1 MNIIKSDFDELKFN
15 NRSVI
20 ELLIEKLNID
30 PNNDCLVLI
39 RKFLKIFNYEN
50 KY

>member
-1 MNIIKSDFDELKFN
+1 MNIIKSDFNEHKFN

-39 RKFLKIFNYEN
+39 
-50 KY
+50 